1 MWHNDLW
8 LRSFPT
14 HDLVAHMTPTLS
26 VIPSDCERAPQGP
39 KPAWLKV
46 RAPGGPN
53 YLRLKALMRERGL
66 HTVCE
71 EARCPNI
78 GECWEERTA
87 TFMILG
93 DVCTRRCGFCAVAH
107 GRPTWQDWGE
117 PDRVAGTVATL
128 GLAHV
133 VVTSVDR
140 DDLADG
146 GAEIFARTIRA
157 IRREAPSCRVE
168 VLIPDFQGGA
178 AALETV
184 LAAGPDVLNHNIET
198 VPRLYREVRPGS
210 RYERSL
216 ELLGRAHTH
225 GQGQAPVTKSGMML
239 GLGETLDE
247 VRHTMADLAGA
258 GVQLL
263 TLGQYLRPS
272 AKHLPVIRYVSPDE
286 FRALAADG
294 RRLGFRHVEA
304 GPLVR
309 SSYHAKRQTEAMAG
323 RGVEP

>member
-1 MWHNDLW
+1 MKLA
-8 LRSFPT
+8 LPV
-14 HDLVAHMTPTLS
+14 LQPVAPPE
-26 VIPSDCERAPQGP
+26 PSGR

-46 RAPGGPN
+46 RAPGGPQ
-53 YLRLKALMRERGL
+53 YMRLQALMREQRL

-93 DVCTRRCGFCAVAH
+93 EVCTRRCGFCAVSH
-107 GRPTWQDWGE
+107 GRPTWEDWGE
-117 PDRVAGTVATL
+117 PDRVGETVARL

-133 VVTSVDR
+133 VVTSVNR

-146 GAEIFARTIRA
+146 GAGSFARTIAA
-157 IRREAPSCRVE
+157 IRRAAPDCRVE
-168 VLIPDFQGGA
+168 VLIPDFQGVTSS
-178 AALETV
+178 LDTV
-184 LAAGPDVLNHNIET
+184 LAARPDVLNHNIET

-216 ELLGRAHTH
+216 ALFEAAGRHPTR
-225 GQGQAPVTKSGMML
+225 PLTKSGMML

-247 VRHTMADLAGA
+247 VRATMADLRAA

-272 AKHLPVIRYVSPDE
+272 PRHLPVARYVPPAE
-286 FRALAADG
+286 FDALAAAG
-294 RRLGFRHVEA
+294 AALGFRHVEA

-309 SSYHAKRQTEAMAG
+309 SSYHAKRQTEAAAAPG
-323 RGVEP
+323 GS

>member
-1 MWHNDLW
+1 MKLALPVLQPDSL
-8 LRSFPT
+8 P
-14 HDLVAHMTPTLS
+14 
-26 VIPSDCERAPQGP
+26 APEGR

-53 YLRLKALMRERGL
+53 YLRLKALLRQENL

-87 TFMILG
+87 TFLILG
-93 DVCTRRCGFCAVAH
+93 DVCTRRCGFCAVSH
-107 GRPTWQDWGE
+107 GRPTWEDWEE
-117 PDRVAGTVATL
+117 PDRVGRTVARL

-133 VVTSVDR
+133 VVTSVNR

-146 GAEIFARTIRA
+146 GAGVFARTIRA
-157 IRREAPSCRVE
+157 IRREAPGCRVE
-168 VLIPDFQGGA
+168 VLIPDFQGSA
-178 AALETV
+178 AALEAV
-184 LAAGPDVLNHNIET
+184 LEARPDVLNHNIET
-198 VPRLYREVRPGS
+198 VPRLYRQVRPGS

-216 ELLGRAHTH
+216 ELFDRARHHPTH
-225 GQGQAPVTKSGMML
+225 PVTKSGLML
-239 GLGETLDE
+239 GLGERHDE
-247 VRHTMADLAGA
+247 VAATMADLRAV

-272 AKHLPVIRYVSPDE
+272 ARHLPVARYVPPEE
-286 FRALAADG
+286 FRALAGLGAA
-294 RRLGFRHVEA
+294 LGFRHVEA

-309 SSYHAKRQTEAMAG
+309 SSYHAGRQVQAAVG
-323 RGVEP
+323 A